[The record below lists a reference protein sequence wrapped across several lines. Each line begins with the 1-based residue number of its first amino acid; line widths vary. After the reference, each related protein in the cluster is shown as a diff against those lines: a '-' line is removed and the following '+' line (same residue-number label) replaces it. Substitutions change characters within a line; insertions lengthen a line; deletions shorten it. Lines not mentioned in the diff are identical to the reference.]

1 VRQAPLSFGALD
13 ASRTGAI
20 MGVLDVGCKTSDV
33 GEIGMAERKALQAT
47 LRPKRQITLPR
58 EVCERM
64 GIQPGDVLELELQ
77 DSRLVATPRKVRALE
92 DLREIREA
100 FQRSGI
106 TEEELQ
112 ETGRRVR
119 EEVYRELYGSGA

>member
-1 VRQAPLSFGALD
+1 
-13 ASRTGAI
+13 
-20 MGVLDVGCKTSDV
+20 
-33 GEIGMAERKALQAT
+33 MAEKKSIQVT
-47 LRPKRQITLPR
+47 LRPKRQLTLPR
-58 EVCERM
+58 DVCESL
-64 GIQPGDVLELELQ
+64 GIQPGDVLDLELE

-92 DLREIREA
+92 ALREIREA

-119 EEVYRELYGSGA
+119 DEVYREIYGPGA